1 MELIRKI
8 KQTEAQAQ
16 EIIKQAK
23 ADAAAQAEQGRENRL
38 EVLAQAEQER
48 KKAAEAAVAAA
59 EKQGLA
65 EIENLKTQA
74 GTQRQQLRDKAN
86 GEIAKAAAKVVNYL
100 GSH

>member
-1 MELIRKI
+1 MELIKKI

-23 ADAAAQAEQGRENRL
+23 ADAAAQTEQDRENQL
-38 EVLAQAEQER
+38 EALAQAEQER

-59 EKQGLA
+59 EKEGLV
-65 EIENLKTQA
+65 EIENLKAQA
-74 GTQRQQLRDKAN
+74 GKQRQQLREKTDGKM
-86 GEIAKAAAKVVNYL
+86 AKAAAKVVNYL